1 MKNKMLSILL
11 TFCFLFSL
19 TFPTLIA
26 HADNEIVYQNLY
38 FVTDTNDLFSYKCD
52 KIVQAMNQTSAASN
66 FQSISLSNSNSYAEF
81 DTWSNGISNSIVIV
95 DLNSRMPLHNTSPV
109 LPTQHLYSA
118 FSRLKSNNC
127 KIMFISGND
136 EDTYYNSR
144 ALLDYVDVHVNID
157 FIYFLV
163 KAIITKITMN
173 GDLEDYY
180 FITDNNFTVDGD
192 EEKDFTHRWL
202 LPYFE
207 EIYGLE
213 YDTYIPED
221 DDESPIYTLLDYLAV
236 RKNINFYGQVFGNVS
251 QLRNYRYSSGSI
263 DFDSNLD
270 GLFNNANRAYMIGM
284 LNTNSIETNNSKWY
298 YMVNRLNQVIYN
310 KVFTAGFYASATAN
324 SLGFAGEVEYTAIG
338 AGRLMFY
345 EQFTPAEGI
354 YCLRE
359 IVSDFLADADM
370 QKYNNLTAGRCEIT
384 YMPVTISAD
393 GWIPTNLVLDCFQ
406 VDS

>member
-1 MKNKMLSILL
+1 MKKKMPSILL

-19 TFPTLIA
+19 TFPTLTA

-38 FVTDTNDLFSYKCD
+38 FVTDTNDLFSYKRD
-52 KIVQAMNQTSAASN
+52 KIEQAMNQTGAASN
-66 FQSISLSNSNSYAEF
+66 FQSISLSNSYEDF

-127 KIMFISGND
+127 KIMFISGNS
-136 EDTYYNSR
+136 ELTYQSSV
-144 ALLDYVDVHVNID
+144 ALLDYVDVHVNVD

-163 KAIITKITMN
+163 SAIITKIEIN
-173 GDLEDYY
+173 SDSLGFY
-180 FITDNNFTVDGD
+180 FITDNNFTVFRDS
-192 EEKDFTHRWL
+192 EKDFTLRWL
-202 LPYFE
+202 MPYIE
-207 EIYGLE
+207 EIYDSA
-213 YDTYIPED
+213 Y
-221 DDESPIYTLLDYLAV
+221 SDYLLQPKDEDENEKTFLEFLASDY
-236 RKNINFYGQVFGNVS
+236 NINFYGQRHGDSDRLFSYKNDEVDVDFA
-251 QLRNYRYSSGSI
+251 SSS
-263 DFDSNLD
+263 DS
-270 GLFNNANRAYMIGM
+270 LFVNNINRAYMIGAINA
-284 LNTNSIETNNSKWY
+284 LNSNSRWY
-298 YMVNRLNQVIYN
+298 SMVNSLCNVFADDR
-310 KVFTAGFYASATAN
+310 VFTAGFYTSATAN
-324 SLGFAGEVEYTAIG
+324 SLGFAGGVEYTAIG